1 MISVVTYLLKGLK
14 LLTTPALRPF
24 VLMPL
29 AINFILYSG
38 ALFLGYWYLDAWI
51 VQAIP
56 DSLHL
61 MTWLIY
67 PLFFISFCLVGFFTF
82 SLLANLIA
90 APFYAKLAAK
100 TLVVID
106 APQLSTFVPSTIQVL
121 KAELNR
127 LRYSLTRTLPLLIL
141 FLIPIVN
148 LVAPLLWLGF
158 SAWCV
163 ALEYFAFPLENR
175 GILFLEQKEQLSKM
189 KFRALSF
196 GGLVTLA
203 QSLPVINIIA
213 APVAIIAATLYTQ
226 DKLQQN

>member
-1 MISVVTYLLKGLK
+1 MISVVAYLFKGLK
-14 LLTTPALRPF
+14 LLTTPALRSF
-24 VLMPL
+24 VLIPI
-29 AINFILYSG
+29 AINVVLYSV
-38 ALFLGYWYLDAWI
+38 ALFLGYWYLDSWI
-51 VQAIP
+51 TQAIP
-56 DSLHL
+56 DSLHWL
-61 MTWLIY
+61 TWLIY

-106 APQLSTFVPSTIQVL
+106 APQLSTFEPSAIQVW

-175 GILFLEQKEQLSKM
+175 GVLFLEQKAQLSKM
-189 KFRALSF
+189 KFSALSF

-203 QSLPVINIIA
+203 QSLPVINIVI